1 MYYDI
6 GAYDMLYS
14 EFKEM
19 VRKAWCEKFNHL
31 CIDLTKKNEGN
42 YCIFNGSETTYND
55 CICESEAFYKHMTL
69 TSKILKKVFL
79 DLLI

>member
-19 VRKAWCEKFNHL
+19 CRKTWRERLNYLSFDMTKHKNDGKYRIFSEKKTH
-31 CIDLTKKNEGN
+31 
-42 YCIFNGSETTYND
+42 
-55 CICESEAFYKHMTL
+55 
-69 TSKILKKVFL
+69 ILKVFAKVNLFSFL
-79 DLLI
+79 NVVSN